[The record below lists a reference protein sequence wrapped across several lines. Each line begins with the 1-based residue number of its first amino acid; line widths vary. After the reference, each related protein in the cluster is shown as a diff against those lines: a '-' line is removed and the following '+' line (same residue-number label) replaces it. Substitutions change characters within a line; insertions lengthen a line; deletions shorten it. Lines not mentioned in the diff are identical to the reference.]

1 MNAILSLAMGYF
13 VGCINPAAWVG
24 KKKHVD
30 LKQSGTGNLGA
41 TNTALVLG
49 KNAGYFVLFFDIF
62 KSFFSYKAARLLF
75 PRLAATAGLLAGIG
89 VLLGIQS
96 ELVSMLIFG
105 VVWALLISRINRSGR
120 SSADTTISVFSS
132 TGIALGLLILSRD
145 GSFSRYSSLLV
156 GDVLAIRP
164 DDIVFLGVA
173 LIAGL
178 ILWAMTYNKLL
189 LTAVSPQLAQSLGV
203 KEKWVEYLFVSM
215 VAVAV
220 MLSIRWVGVLLINAL
235 LILPAAAARNVSR
248 SSARYALTAVLI
260 GLLSGVGGLVLAYYL
275 NTGVGAAVVLCAACC
290 YFISL
295 PVGRWMKI
303 R

>member
-1 MNAILSLAMGYF
+1 METVYRVM
-13 VGCINPAAWVG
+13 
-24 KKKHVD
+24 D
-30 LKQSGTGNLGA
+30 
-41 TNTALVLG
+41 ALLPFELFRYAFM
-49 KNAGYFVLFFDIF
+49 KNALLALLLLTPLLALLGTMAVNQRMA
-62 KSFFSYKAARLLF
+62 FFSDALGHSAL
-75 PRLAATAGLLAGIG
+75 AGLGLG
-89 VLLGIQS
+89 VLLGLSNVTLI
-96 ELVSMLIFG
+96 LVLFGILWAVLIT
-105 VVWALLISRINRSGR
+105 RINRTGSA
-120 SSADTTISVFSS
+120 SSDTTISVFSS
-132 TGIALGLLILSRD
+132 AGIALGLLILS
-145 GSFSRYSSLLV
+145 GSGQYNKYSSILV
-156 GDVLAIRP
+156 GDVLAIAP
-164 DDIVFLGVA
+164 ADILWLAVA
-173 LIAGL
+173 LAAGVL
-178 ILWAMTYNKLL
+178 LWAALYNQLL
-189 LTAVSPQLAQSLGV
+189 LTAVNPQLAQSRGIAV
-203 KEKWVEYLFVSM
+203 KWVDYAFVIL